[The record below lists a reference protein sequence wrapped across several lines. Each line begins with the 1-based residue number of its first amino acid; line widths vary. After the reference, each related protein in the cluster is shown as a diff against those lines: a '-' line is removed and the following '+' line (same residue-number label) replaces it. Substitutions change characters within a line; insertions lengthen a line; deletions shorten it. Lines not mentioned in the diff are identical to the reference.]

1 MRYLQGG
8 DERAFNV
15 LYQRYRTKVYAYFY
29 RALAQNQ
36 EVAEDFTQQ
45 LILKLLEKQELYDTE
60 RKFSSWLFTIAANM
74 IKNEYRRRDRQQKSS
89 VQFRFEEEVA
99 QFSIHQLDQP
109 FWRQQLEVA
118 LENLAEKHRQVFLLR
133 YQQEMSIEDI
143 SQVVGCPQ
151 GTVKSRLHYAIRHL
165 ARQLERCRQS

>member
-1 MRYLQGG
+1 MRYLQSG

-15 LYQRYRTKVYAYFY
+15 LYERYSTKVYAYFY
-29 RALAQNQ
+29 RALAHKR

-45 LILKLLEKQELYDTE
+45 LFLKLLEKQELYDAD

-74 IKNEYRRRDRQQKSS
+74 LKNEYRRRDRQQKNS
-89 VQFRFEEEVA
+89 VQFRFEDEVA